1 MLSVNGAERRLK
13 NISRLV
19 RAQRKKLGLTI
30 EQLAEQAGVSVSL
43 LSRVE
48 RGDVDNISI
57 KKLTEI
63 GDALGL
69 TLADFFAADQFADI
83 NTLALLNY
91 LKTLPEAKR
100 QQISAALLTL
110 LQSFE

>member
-1 MLSVNGAERRLK
+1 MK

-30 EQLAEQAGVSVSL
+30 EQLAEKAGVSVSL

-57 KKLTEI
+57 KKLSEI
-63 GDALGL
+63 AAALGL
-69 TLADFFAADQFADI
+69 NLADFFVGEQMSDVDS
-83 NTLALLNY
+83 LALISY
-91 LKTLPEAKR
+91 LKAMPAAKR
-100 QQISAALLTL
+100 QALATALLDL
-110 LQSFE
+110 LHSVE

>member
-1 MLSVNGAERRLK
+1 MK

-30 EQLAEQAGVSVSL
+30 EQLAEKAGVSVSL

-63 GDALGL
+63 GEALGL
-69 TLADFFAADQFADI
+69 QLADFFVGDQFADV

-91 LKTLPEAKR
+91 LKTLPVAKR
-100 QQISAALLTL
+100 QEVSAALLAL
-110 LQSFE
+110 LQSMD